1 MGTSFRSTLTTCTS
15 IGRGAASAGLFE
27 RLTKIRKARTKA
39 VATAIEGIRTLR
51 LSRIVFSWPPIIVF
65 VLVYHSFQVT
75 AAYRHSDSK
84 HSLLQ
89 FDWFILAV
97 HIPSLAKS
105 IRVRRPGSFEV
116 RFRWLPQR

>member
-27 RLTKIRKARTKA
+27 RLTKIREARTKTA
-39 VATAIEGIRTLR
+39 ATAIVGIRTLR
-51 LSRIVFSWPPIIVF
+51 LPRIVFSWAPIIVS
-65 VLVYHSFQVT
+65 VLVYHSFQAT
-75 AAYRHSDSK
+75 AAYRYSDSK
-84 HSLLQ
+84 CSFLQ

-105 IRVRRPGSFEV
+105 IRVRRPDSFEV
-116 RFRWLPQR
+116 RFRWPPQR